1 MVKANDSVT
10 LVRVNDG
17 AKGAIGPKGDTGAT
31 GPQGPKGATGAT
43 GQPGADAIALTISS
57 SNGALFKNE
66 AIDTMLTA
74 YIFKGSSEMS
84 ASAISALGTIK
95 WYTDDNTVA
104 ATGKT
109 YHVTGSSGA
118 SIHVEARLE
127 NGTRIIAIGSADL
140 ASVMDGETGATGATG
155 AQGPRG
161 EAGKPG
167 DDGIGLSSAQPYY
180 RLASSMPSRPS
191 GSTPDDVWSTT
202 EPTYTQ
208 GSSMRLY
215 ETVRLAWSD
224 GTVTYTP
231 VTMSSSYEA
240 ARDAYNRAVEA
251 SKTATSYMSSDSTGV
266 MIADMTGSG
275 TPSKPAEIQSGFNT
289 RVTPSAFQVRNGQN
303 VLSSF
308 GREVTMG
315 SRRDVDPGDSSTA
328 IGEGS
333 FAAGND
339 LSASGY
345 YAHAEGREGYASG
358 YYAHAEGYQP
368 VAAGYASHAEGS
380 GTTSRGD
387 EAHAEGIGSSSR
399 TATLDVHF
407 TGAAGATEYAV
418 EDRADQ
424 LALLEIGYQPW
435 FTTVLI
441 LSITYGD
448 LTVTPVAWGHS
459 FDGTTSYRFRVSKT
473 LSANQA
479 LSNAPVTFTYFTHG
493 AMAAGA
499 HSEGEMTLAS
509 AQGAHAQ
516 GIRTMA
522 AGRDSFATGRST
534 IARGVD
540 EFVHGRYN
548 VKPSQSEDFAG
559 DKYEEVVGN
568 GTGEDTRSNA
578 RTLDWAGN
586 EWLAGK
592 LTAQGGIKTPGDVE
606 GATFNGNALDTA
618 SLSKIG
624 SWGIWS
630 GTYVTQAWKPG
641 SFSGGQYTAPRSGL
655 YLVIMECQL
664 NSMKGK
670 YIQLQLHKNNAFD
683 SILFYQE
690 SCNVI
695 RTFEPKAVHC
705 NAGDKLGVYI
715 HTGSANVSVPLVTQV
730 IFLGNA
736 S

>member
-1 MVKANDSVT
+1 MVKAKDSVT

-17 AKGAIGPKGDTGAT
+17 AKGATGPKGDTGAT
-31 GPQGPKGATGAT
+31 GPQGPK
-43 GQPGADAIALTISS
+43 
-57 SNGALFKNE
+57 
-66 AIDTMLTA
+66 
-74 YIFKGSSEMS
+74 
-84 ASAISALGTIK
+84 
-95 WYTDDNTVA
+95 
-104 ATGKT
+104 
-109 YHVTGSSGA
+109 
-118 SIHVEARLE
+118 
-127 NGTRIIAIGSADL
+127 
-140 ASVMDGETGATGATG
+140 GATG

-167 DDGIGLSSAQPYY
+167 DDGIGLNSAQPYY
-180 RLASSMPSRPS
+180 RLATSIPSRPS
-191 GSTPDDVWSTT
+191 GSTPDDAWSTT

-240 ARDAYNRAVEA
+240 ARAAYNRAVEA

-289 RVTPSAFQVRNGQN
+289 RITPSAFEVRNGQD

-368 VAAGYASHAEGS
+368 VASGYASHAEGS

-399 TATLDVHF
+399 TATLDIHF

-435 FTTVLI
+435 FTTALI

-448 LTVTPVAWGHS
+448 LTVVPVEWHHN
-459 FDGTTSYRFRVSKT
+459 FDGVTAYRLRVSKT
-473 LSANQA
+473 LSASQA
-479 LSNAPVTFTYFTHG
+479 LSKAPVTLTYFTHG

-522 AGRDSFATGRST
+522 AGRDSFATGRGT

-548 VKPSQSEDFAG
+548 VKPSQNEDFAG

-606 GATFNGNALDTA
+606 GATFNGT
-618 SLSKIG
+618 SLH
-624 SWGIWS
+624 GIIMVS
-630 GTYVTQAWKPG
+630 MFVAWKALTANKVTTVEIPYTVP
-641 SFSGGQYTAPRSGL
+641 SGYQVVDIIDAWINAPQTFIIGRN
-655 YLVIMECQL
+655 IDI
-664 NSMKGK
+664 NSNKVTLS
-670 YIQLQLHKNNAFD
+670 IHSNSAWSNAACRVK
-683 SILFYQE
+683 ILF
-690 SCNVI
+690 I
-695 RTFEPKAVHC
+695 A
-705 NAGDKLGVYI
+705 
-715 HTGSANVSVPLVTQV
+715 
-730 IFLGNA
+730 A